1 MQEESE
7 GEGED
12 DEQEGGDEE
21 NEEDSP
27 VDATVIAET
36 QFEGN
41 GGKGSKGKK
50 LPPKKVVAKSSGVGE
65 KRKAKEELTRDRKRD
80 SEGDEGGDDEELT
93 AREKKLQ
100 AKLEAVRIS
109 TFFSRFVTLER

>member
-80 SEGDEGGDDEELT
+80 SDEELT